1 MNKKLNIIIYKGKI
15 EVKLEEN
22 TLWLTQKEIANL
34 FDVNIP
40 AINKHIKNIYD
51 EKELNSAA
59 TISKMEIVQTEGG
72 RAIRRLVDFYN
83 LDVIIS
89 VGYRVNSQK
98 ATQFRIWATSVLKK
112 HLVNGYTIN
121 EQRLKAAQE
130 KYKELQNAIA
140 LFSKNI
146 AQSADASQEAKG
158 IVKVLE
164 SYSKGLE
171 VLDGYDHQSLEIP
184 KGNKEK
190 YKFTYDKA
198 QKVINAMKS
207 DFTSALFGQEREKGF
222 YSILRDIYQT
232 FSGKEVYPTAQE
244 KAAYLLYFT
253 VKNHCFTDGNK
264 RIAAAMFVVY
274 LDSNKILFNK
284 NKERIID
291 NNSLAALTLMIAES
305 NPKEKDMVIKIIL
318 NLLKDNR

>member
-1 MNKKLNIIIYKGKI
+1 MKGKSNIVIYKGKI

-22 TLWLTQKEIANL
+22 TLWLTQRQVADI
-34 FDVNIP
+34 FGVNIP
-40 AINKHIKNIYD
+40 AVSKHLKNIFD
-51 EKELNSAA
+51 SGELSE
-59 TISKMEIVQTEGG
+59 ISVVSKMETTAADGKNY
-72 RAIRRLVDFYN
+72 LTTFYN
-83 LDVIIS
+83 LDVVIS

-112 HLVNGYTIN
+112 HLVDGYTIN
-121 EQRLKAAQE
+121 EKRLKAEQD

-146 AQSADASQEAKG
+146 EKSIDTSMETKG

-164 SYSKGLE
+164 TYSKGLD
-171 VLDGYDHQSLEIP
+171 VLDGYDHQSLIVP
-184 KGNKEK
+184 KGSKEK

-207 DFTSALFGQEREKGF
+207 DFASDLFGHERENGF
-222 YSILRDIYQT
+222 KSILMDIYQT
-232 FSGKEVYPTAQE
+232 FGGKEVYPTAQD
-244 KAAYLLYFT
+244 KAAHLLYFT
-253 VKNHCFTDGNK
+253 VKNHCFSDGNK

-274 LDSNKILFNK
+274 LDGNKILINK
-284 NKERIID
+284 NGERIID

-305 NPKEKDMVIKIIL
+305 DPKEKDVIIKIIL
-318 NLLKDNR
+318 NLLKDDR